1 MSSLYSL
8 KIFLKNLVTDAS
20 NDKVTG
26 LKLSPVC
33 MLYGTSFRA
42 ESVVFA
48 FNCREI
54 CQCSL

>member
-8 KIFLKNLVTDAS
+8 KIFFKNLVTDAS

-33 MLYGTSFRA
+33 MLYGTAFRA

-48 FNCREI
+48 FNCR
-54 CQCSL
+54 